1 MSEQNS
7 LINACVLD
15 GNGGARD
22 IDWDGIDSW
31 QPSDGALWVHL
42 DRHGAETETW
52 LRTHS
57 GLRALHVDA
66 LLAEE
71 TQPRAAIMGGG
82 ILITLR
88 GVNLNPGA
96 DPEDMVSLRIWV
108 DGHRMITVRLRRLM
122 ATTDVRDRLVDG
134 TGPIDTG
141 DLLRA
146 IAGALTQRMSPVISD
161 LNDEIDALEK
171 SVIDET
177 VKGLRKRL
185 NEIRREAI
193 ALHRYLAPQRDA
205 VAHLSVE
212 GVAWL
217 SADHRLGL
225 RESADHVARI
235 VEDLDAMRDRAAVI
249 QDEIAN
255 RIAEH
260 TNRNMYTLSVVA
272 ALMLPL
278 GVITGLFGM
287 NVGGIPLAD
296 NKSGFL
302 AITLLLSAVVILQV
316 LIFRR
321 LRWL

>member
-1 MSEQNS
+1 MSEQDG
-7 LINACVLD
+7 LINALILD
-15 GNGGARD
+15 GKGGARE
-22 IDWDGIDSW
+22 IDWDGIDKW
-31 QPSDGALWVHL
+31 QQADGVLWMHL
-42 DRHGAETETW
+42 DRSGAETENW
-52 LRTHS
+52 LRVHS
-57 GLRALHVDA
+57 GLRALQVDA
-66 LLAEE
+66 LLAAE
-71 TQPRAAIMGGG
+71 TQPRTVVMGGG

-122 ATTDVRDRLVDG
+122 AVNDVRDRLIDG
-134 TGPIDTG
+134 SGPLDTG
-141 DLLRA
+141 DLLRG
-146 IAGALTQRMSPVISD
+146 IAAALVHRMSPVIGE

-185 NEIRREAI
+185 KEVRREAI
-193 ALHRYLAPQRDA
+193 SLHRYLAPQRDA
-205 VAHLSVE
+205 VAHLSMQEVD
-212 GVAWL
+212 WL
-217 SADHRLGL
+217 NADHRLGL
-225 RESADHVARI
+225 RESADHVARV

-249 QDEIAN
+249 QDELAN

-302 AITLLLSAVVILQV
+302 AISILLSAVVILQV

>member
-1 MSEQNS
+1 MSEQNG

-161 LNDEIDALEK
+161 LNDEIDAL
-171 SVIDET
+171 VRQCGGQ
-177 VKGLRKRL
+177 KGDKV
-185 NEIRREAI
+185 RREAI